1 MTKMSDN
8 SNGNIISYVL
18 DTTGNL
24 KPIFAG
30 GGIKR
35 KVLIVTNKDG
45 SVDKESVVYKQ
56 ISRMGGGLDIAD
68 NANLYL
74 FDYLLMCNYSTSLFY
89 TWKDELRKILIT
101 LGCNVTPGDW
111 EWLYRSDGLICRNK
125 ETGQI
130 LPY

>member
-1 MTKMSDN
+1 M
-8 SNGNIISYVL
+8 L

-30 GGIKR
+30 DGIRR
-35 KVLIVTNKDG
+35 KVLTVTSRDG
-45 SVDKESVVYKQ
+45 NINKESVVYKQ

-68 NANLYL
+68 NLNLYL
-74 FDYLLMCNYSTSLFY
+74 FDYLLMCNCSTSLPY
-89 TWKDELRKILIT
+89 AWKDELRKILIA

>member
-1 MTKMSDN
+1 MSDN
-8 SNGNIISYVL
+8 SNRNIISYVL

-30 GGIKR
+30 DGIRR
-35 KVLIVTNKDG
+35 KVLTVTSRDG
-45 SVDKESVVYKQ
+45 NINKESVVYKQ

-68 NANLYL
+68 NLNLYL
-74 FDYLLMCNYSTSLFY
+74 FDYLLMCNCSTSLPY
-89 TWKDELRKILIT
+89 AWKDELRKILIA

-111 EWLYRSDGLICRNK
+111 EWLYRSDGLTCRNK

>member
-1 MTKMSDN
+1 MSIN
-8 SNGNIISYVL
+8 NNIISYVL
-18 DTTGNL
+18 DKAGNL

-30 GGIKR
+30 DGIRR
-35 KVLIVTNKDG
+35 KVLTVTSRDG
-45 SVDKESVVYKQ
+45 NINKESVVYKQ
-56 ISRMGGGLDIAD
+56 ITRMGGGLDIAD

-74 FDYLLMCNYSTSLFY
+74 FDYLLMCNCSTSLPY
-89 TWKDELRKILIT
+89 AWKDELRKILIA

-111 EWLYRSDGLICRNK
+111 EWLYRSDGLTCRNK

>member
-1 MTKMSDN
+1 MSTN
-8 SNGNIISYVL
+8 NNIISYVL
-18 DTTGNL
+18 DTTGSL

-30 GGIKR
+30 DGIRR
-35 KVLIVTNKDG
+35 KVLTVTSRDG
-45 SVDKESVVYKQ
+45 NINKESVVYKQ
-56 ISRMGGGLDIAD
+56 ITRMGGGLDIAD

-74 FDYLLMCNYSTSLFY
+74 FDYLLMCNCSTSLPY
-89 TWKDELRKILIT
+89 AWKDELRKILIA
-101 LGCNVTPGDW
+101 LGCNVAPGDW